1 MGYRVMGLAEMMPR
15 LIFWEITQD
24 CNLQCPYC
32 RRDNISAG
40 LSLRKSRYIIDS
52 IVENYR
58 PLLIFSGGEPL
69 LYPYFF
75 EVASYARKRGLK
87 LALATNAT
95 LIDKNLAKKIK
106 SIDFHRVAVSLD
118 GPGQDINDALRGAG
132 SFLRTMTGIQYLQS
146 QNIEL
151 QINTTIFRRNFKEV
165 PAIYELCLELGIKAL
180 HIFAF
185 VPVGCGIAVS
195 KEERLSPEEYEE
207 FLKKMAQLSLASRV
221 EIKLTCAP
229 HYQRILSE
237 RQSSCAEKRERTKGC
252 LAGSAVCFISGT
264 GEVYP
269 CGYLKLS
276 AGNVLKSNFKKIWED
291 SFLFQ
296 TLRRPN
302 QLKGKCGVCEY
313 RNLCGGCRAR
323 AYAKTGNFLAEEP
336 ECVYQP
342 SLYHAS
348 LSKLA

>member
-1 MGYRVMGLAEMMPR
+1 MGYRVIGLAEMMPR

-24 CNLQCPYC
+24 CNLKCPYC

-40 LSLRKSRYIIDS
+40 LSLKESRYIIDS
-52 IVENYR
+52 IVDHYR

-106 SIDFHRVAVSLD
+106 SIGFHRIAVSLD
-118 GPGQDINDALRGAG
+118 GARQDINDSLRGAG
-132 SFLRTMTGIQYLQS
+132 SFLRTMTGIQYLKS

-151 QINTTIFRRNFKEV
+151 QINTTIFRRNFRKILS
-165 PAIYELCLELGIKAL
+165 IYKLCLELGIKAL

-185 VPVGCGIAVS
+185 VPVGCGITVP
-195 KEERLSPEEYEE
+195 KEERLSPEEYEI
-207 FLKKMAQLSLASRV
+207 FLEKIAHLSLESKI
-221 EIKLTCAP
+221 ELKITCAP
-229 HYQRILSE
+229 HYQRILF
-237 RQSSCAEKRERTKGC
+237 QKAYNPPTITKGC
-252 LAGSAVCFISGT
+252 LAGSAVCFISGS

-296 TLRRPN
+296 ALRRPDY
-302 QLKGKCGVCEY
+302 LKGKCRVCEY
-313 RNLCGGCRAR
+313 RNLCVGCRAR
-323 AYAKTGNFLAEEP
+323 AYAATGDYLAEEP
-336 ECVYQP
+336 DCIYQP
-342 SLYHAS
+342 
-348 LSKLA
+348 